1 MVVNFNSPKLL
12 GMKKIL
18 DLSSIDRIVDIP
30 LRYATVRVIGG
41 ISRGR
46 YSILGFL

>member
-1 MVVNFNSPKLL
+1 
-12 GMKKIL
+12 MKIIL
-18 DLSSIDRIVDIP
+18 DLSSNDRIVDIP

-41 ISRGR
+41 FSRGR